1 MIYNRISGAAQGKRG
16 GLFKK
21 SMGGV
26 PEIGTASLGYNPYPC
41 NSVFTFPMVDRRECF
56 VVLTGGLCKPVK
68 FFHLGH
74 IFDISRF

>member
-26 PEIGTASLGYNPYPC
+26 PEIGTASLGYNPCPY
-41 NSVFTFPMVDRRECF
+41 NSVFGFSILDKA
-56 VVLTGGLCKPVK
+56 VVFSRKILS
-68 FFHLGH
+68 FWAH
-74 IFDISRF
+74 I

>member
-26 PEIGTASLGYNPYPC
+26 PEIGTASLGYNPCPY
-41 NSVFTFPMVDRRECF
+41 NSVFGFSVVDRW
-56 VVLTGGLCKPVK
+56 
-68 FFHLGH
+68 
-74 IFDISRF
+74 